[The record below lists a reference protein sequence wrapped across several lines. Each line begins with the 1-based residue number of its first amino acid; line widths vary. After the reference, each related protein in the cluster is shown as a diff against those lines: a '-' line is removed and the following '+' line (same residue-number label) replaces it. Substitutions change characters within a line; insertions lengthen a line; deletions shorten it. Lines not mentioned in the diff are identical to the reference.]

1 VLFGPQF
8 NAYNATT
15 FLHFKGQRTM
25 TNALAVLNPSQEL
38 SDLEL
43 MIMGEMEQE
52 ANSFDLIPTKI
63 KIGSGGI
70 NQFVTSTD
78 ETMKEF
84 TGIVAVSQ
92 KARAYWPP
100 SENRDMLPLCVSAD
114 GVTGNFNQAPS
125 DEQMFAAIKQ
135 RSVHPGV
142 KAIDNGQDPAPTY
155 ACATCP
161 LAQWGSSDK
170 GKGQACKSMR
180 RLVVLVE
187 GWTAPALLSL
197 PPTSVKVW
205 DGYASALQNKR
216 SAYFAVRTAFALEK
230 QKRRLVPSTKCSL
243 ARCWKSASSS
253 ATLCGRWPLTTT
265 NTTQPHAPTPT
276 KRSPRSK

>member
-1 VLFGPQF
+1 
-8 NAYNATT
+8 
-15 FLHFKGQRTM
+15 M

-100 SENRDMLPLCVSAD
+100 SENRDMPPLCISAD
-114 GVTGNFNQAPS
+114 GQTGNFNTTPT

-135 RSVHPGV
+135 RSVHSGV
-142 KAIDNGQDPAPTY
+142 KAIDNGQNPAPTY

-161 LAQWGSSDK
+161 LSQWGSSDK

-230 QKRRLVPSTKCSL
+230 QKSGGGDPYSMIKVT
-243 ARCWKSASSS
+243 AA
-253 ATLCGRWPLTTT
+253 GPLDKVQLGAVLEVRKQFGDFVRSMAVDNDEYDT
-265 NTTQPHAPTPT
+265 APRADADEEIAPF
-276 KRSPRSK
+276 